1 MKVWQTLSSIGTQF
15 GRNPTERRY
24 IQLCNR
30 VSFII
35 FLLVLVLF
43 FIALVYFQWITST
56 RLALVAAFSFLIPP
70 LLNHFGIINWS
81 RLVLIILITL
91 PSLFISIL
99 DKFDHLDSLE
109 EFEYFQFRIIILCAS
124 ILPFILFSL
133 KERSQIFFGL
143 LLSFLALIFY
153 DPLHYYFDAGYYQ
166 LGFTSPNYYFM
177 NFIFIYNYLVLTG
190 STYFIKNS
198 FEKSEA
204 ENESLIQQL
213 SERQKEILKASEIIA
228 EQREKLTLENR
239 NLNKELIDKNNQLI
253 ETNKELIRHNNELQ
267 QFSYTVS
274 HNLRGPVA
282 SLTGLLSLF
291 DQSNLNKTNE
301 EIFSHLKDSVSTLDG
316 TIKDLGNI
324 IDIRNDITR
333 IRQKL
338 SLKAEVGDIIKLLK
352 RDIDEKH
359 ITLHLDFNA
368 HPFIYSV
375 RPMLRSI
382 LYNLVSNGIKYRSP
396 ERKPVISITSF
407 IKDDRVNIEVKD
419 NGLGIDLETFGK
431 KLFGLYKRFHTH
443 TEGRGLGLFL
453 VKLQVEALE
462 GTIEVESTL
471 HKETKFTLSFP
482 KLDQLEEQVLMD
494 NTIATLYYNAPLN
507 CIGIDWKKTG
517 TLAQTK
523 ELLRKSIDFIKNYQT
538 VNWISNI
545 TKVVDRKEEE
555 LNAWRTNHR
564 AELKRA
570 GLKRI
575 GLIIQ
580 DDLNHSEFVDQK
592 GFKDIYDVKLKAFNS
607 TLDAKKWIE
616 AENEKDTQ
624 RKTSKSS

>member
-1 MKVWQTLSSIGTQF
+1 MKVWRTISDIGTQF
-15 GRNPTERRY
+15 GTDPTERRY
-24 IQLCNR
+24 IRTCNR

-35 FLLVLVLF
+35 FLLVLILF
-43 FIALVYFQWITST
+43 AIALAYFHWITST
-56 RLALVAAFSFLIPP
+56 RLSLIAAFTFLIP
-70 LLNHFGIINWS
+70 LVLNHFGKISWS

-109 EFEYFQFRIIILCAS
+109 EFEYFQFRIIILCSS

-133 KERSQIFFGL
+133 KEKLQISFGL
-143 LLSFLALIFY
+143 LLSFFALVLY
-153 DPLHYYFDAGYYQ
+153 DPLHSLFNAGYYE

-177 NFIFIYNYLVLTG
+177 NFIFIYNYLVLAG
-190 STYFIKNS
+190 STFFIKYS
-198 FEKSEA
+198 FEKSEK

-213 SERQKEILKASEIIA
+213 SERQKEILTASEIIR
-228 EQREKLTLENR
+228 EQREKLAQENR
-239 NLNKELIDKNNQLI
+239 TLNKELIDKNNQLT

-291 DQSNLNKTNE
+291 DPSNLNKNNE
-301 EIFSHLKDSVSTLDG
+301 EIFSHLKDSVSTLDV

-338 SLKAEVGDIIKLLK
+338 SLKAEVEDIKKLLK
-352 RDIDEKH
+352 RDIVEKNV
-359 ITLHLDFNA
+359 TLKLDFDQ

-375 RPMLRSI
+375 RPMFRSI
-382 LYNLVSNGIKYRSP
+382 LYNLISNGIKYRSP
-396 ERKPVISITSF
+396 ERKPVIAITSSST
-407 IKDDRVNIEVKD
+407 DEWVKIVVED
-419 NGLGIDLETFGK
+419 NGLGIDLDTFGS

-462 GTIEVESTL
+462 GEIKVNSVL
-471 HKETKFTLSFP
+471 HQGTTFTLYFT
-482 KLDQLEEQVLMD
+482 KHDNLEEQILLD
-494 NTIATLYYNAPLN
+494 NNIATLYYNAPLN
-507 CIGIDWKKTG
+507 FIAINWKKTG
-517 TLAQTK
+517 TLPQTK
-523 ELLRKSIDFIKNYQT
+523 DILRKSIDFIKNYQT
-538 VNWISNI
+538 ANWISNI
-545 TKVVDRKEEE
+545 TSVVDREEDE
-555 LNAWRTNHR
+555 LNTWRTNHK
-564 AELKRA
+564 AELKQA

-575 GLIIQ
+575 ALILQ
-580 DDLNHSEFVDQK
+580 NELNHSEFINQK
-592 GFKDIYDVKLKAFNS
+592 GFMNVYDLEMKVFNS
-607 TLDAKKWIE
+607 TQEAKKWIA
-616 AENEKDTQ
+616 AENEKDQTTLVE
-624 RKTSKSS
+624 KP

>member
-1 MKVWQTLSSIGTQF
+1 MKSWQTISDIGTQF
-15 GRNPTERRY
+15 GSNPTERRY
-24 IQLCNR
+24 IQICNR

-35 FLLVLVLF
+35 FFLVLLLF
-43 FIALVYFQWITST
+43 AIALIYFQWITST

-70 LLNHFGIINWS
+70 LLNHFGKINWS

-109 EFEYFQFRIIILCAS
+109 EFEYFQFRIIILCSS

-133 KERSQIFFGL
+133 KERVQISFGL

-153 DPLHYYFDAGYYQ
+153 DPLHYLFNASYYQ

-177 NFIFIYNYLVLTG
+177 NFIFIYNYLVLAG
-190 STYFIKNS
+190 STYFIKFS
-198 FEKSEA
+198 FEKSEG

-213 SERQKEILKASEIIA
+213 SERQREILKASEIIA

-239 NLNKELIDKNNQLI
+239 NLNKELLDKNNQLT

-301 EIFSHLKDSVSTLDG
+301 EIFNHLKDSVNTLDG

-338 SLKAEVGDIIKLLK
+338 SLKEEVEDIKKLLK
-352 RDIDEKH
+352 RDIEEKSV
-359 ITLHLDFNA
+359 TLNLDFVT

-382 LYNLVSNGIKYRSP
+382 LYNLISNGIKYRSP
-396 ERKPVISITSF
+396 ERKPVINITSF
-407 IKDDRVNIEVKD
+407 SKEEWVKIVVED
-419 NGLGIDLETFGK
+419 NGLGIDMEAFGS
-431 KLFGLYKRFHTH
+431 KLFGLYKRFHSH

-462 GTIEVESTL
+462 GTIEVESIL
-471 HKETKFTLSFP
+471 HKGTKFTLCFP
-482 KLDQLEEQVLMD
+482 KLDNLEEQILLD
-494 NTIATLYYNAPLN
+494 NKIATLYYNAPLN
-507 CIGIDWKKTG
+507 CIGINWKKISTVV
-517 TLAQTK
+517 QTK

-538 VNWISNI
+538 PNWISNI
-545 TKVVDRKEEE
+545 ARVADREEEE
-555 LNAWRTNHR
+555 LNAWRTKQS

-575 GLIIQ
+575 GLILPEELI
-580 DDLNHSEFVDQK
+580 HSDFINEK
-592 GFKDIYDVKLKAFNS
+592 GFMNVYDLEMKAFSS
-607 TLDAKKWIE
+607 TLEAKQWIE
-616 AENEKDTQ
+616 IENKKD
-624 RKTSKSS
+624 RK

>member
-1 MKVWQTLSSIGTQF
+1 MKFWRTISDIGTQF
-15 GRNPTERRY
+15 GSDPTDRRY
-24 IQLCNR
+24 IRICNR

-35 FLLVLVLF
+35 FLLVLLLF
-43 FIALVYFQWITST
+43 AIALSYFQWITST
-56 RLALVAAFSFLIPP
+56 RLSLVAAFSFLIP
-70 LLNHFGIINWS
+70 LVLNYFGKINWS

-109 EFEYFQFRIIILCAS
+109 EFEYFQFRIIILCSS

-133 KERSQIFFGL
+133 KEKTQISFGL
-143 LLSFLALIFY
+143 LLSFFTLILY
-153 DPLHYYFDAGYYQ
+153 DPLHYLFNAGYYQ
-166 LGFTSPNYYFM
+166 LGFTAPNYYFM

-198 FEKSEA
+198 FEKSER
-204 ENESLIQQL
+204 ENESLIRQL
-213 SERQKEILKASEIIA
+213 SERQKEIIKASEIIA
-228 EQREKLTLENR
+228 AQREKLALENR
-239 NLNKELIDKNNQLI
+239 NLNKELIDKNNQLT

-301 EIFSHLKDSVSTLDG
+301 EIFNHLKDSVSTLDG

-338 SLKAEVGDIIKLLK
+338 SLKAEVEDITKLLK
-352 RDIDEKH
+352 NDIKEKN
-359 ITLHLDFNA
+359 TSLTFDFHS
-368 HPFIYSV
+368 HPIIYSV

-382 LYNLVSNGIKYRSP
+382 LYNLISNGIKYRSP
-396 ERKPVISITSF
+396 ERKPLIHITSSS
-407 IKDDRVNIEVKD
+407 DDQWVKIVIED
-419 NGLGIDLETFGK
+419 NGLGIDMEAFGS

-453 VKLQVEALE
+453 VKLQVEALG

-471 HKETKFTLSFP
+471 HKGTTFTLCFP
-482 KLDQLEEQVLMD
+482 KLDNLEEQVLLD
-494 NTIATLYYNAPLN
+494 NKIATLYYNAPLN
-507 CIGIDWKKTG
+507 CIGINWKKTG
-517 TLAQTK
+517 TLPQTK
-523 ELLRKSIDFIKNYQT
+523 DILKKSVDFIKNYQT
-538 VNWISNI
+538 ANWISNI
-545 TKVVDRKEEE
+545 TRVADREEEE
-555 LNAWRTNHR
+555 LNAWRAQHN

-575 GLIIQ
+575 GVVLQ
-580 DDLNHSEFVDQK
+580 NELHHSEFIDKK
-592 GFKDIYDVKLKAFNS
+592 GFMNVYDMEMKIFS
-607 TLDAKKWIE
+607 TTLEAKQWIE
-616 AENEKDTQ
+616 AEYKKDN
-624 RKTSKSS
+624 KINS